1 MGLHVL
7 GTEMTL
13 SSEHHLHVLG
23 GGIEDWWEVG
33 GSHDGRLISIL
44 LGTVC
49 KEEYQST
56 AVVLTGMER
65 VNEEKRSKNQSS
77 RRSKFRLFGILGGVA
92 LFLCVTNH

>member
-13 SSEHHLHVLG
+13 GSEHHLHVLG

-44 LGTVC
+44 LGD
-49 KEEYQST
+49 
-56 AVVLTGMER
+56 
-65 VNEEKRSKNQSS
+65 
-77 RRSKFRLFGILGGVA
+77 GV
-92 LFLCVTNH
+92 